1 MKTLSLKQ
9 KERSEKRKKKLA
21 ALANLV
27 KLNDKDRLEEVM
39 AERHDNNSKSNDDDG
54 FIMVV
59 TKYKIILNL
68 LFNGIVLRYPEKR
81 SLIYQV
87 IQKNR

>member
-27 KLNDKDRLEEVM
+27 KLNDKDRLQEVM
-39 AERHDNNSKSNDDDG
+39 AERQEINSKSNDDDG
-54 FIMVV
+54 FIMVLNEN
-59 TKYKIILNL
+59 KIIFR
-68 LFNGIVLRYPEKR
+68 FNY
-81 SLIYQV
+81 
-87 IQKNR
+87 